1 MHAALAADD
10 APVDPAPIDRERT
23 EQRLRAHEAHRRL
36 DLAQHV
42 GALRVRLVLDG
53 HTPPGVIGEPA
64 TSSPALKIYDEQIRK
79 GLRGVDDCLGI

>member
-1 MHAALAADD
+1 MHAEGIVHQRALLANFLVVQMHAALAADD

-42 GALRVRLVLDG
+42 GALRVRLVLG
-53 HTPPGVIGEPA
+53 GVNANFPQG
-64 TSSPALKIYDEQIRK
+64 D
-79 GLRGVDDCLGI
+79 